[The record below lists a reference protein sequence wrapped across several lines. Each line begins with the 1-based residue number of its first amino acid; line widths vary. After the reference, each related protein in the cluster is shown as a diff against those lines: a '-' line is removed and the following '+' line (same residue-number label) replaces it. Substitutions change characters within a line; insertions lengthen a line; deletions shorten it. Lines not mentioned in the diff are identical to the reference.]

1 MIGFA
6 CQMGEVVN
14 GEFKQYNDTKF
25 GTVRVCDM
33 EKLNEKAG
41 IAKLCDKVMANL
53 TALSNMVNRVSK
65 LHESQRLLRI
75 TSDLLPLYAHP
86 KYASY
91 YDSFRD
97 RVILVLN
104 MIGNKAY
111 QSNIRLS
118 MHPSQ
123 YTILN
128 SDRPE
133 VVDNALLDL
142 EMHTFILRN
151 LLVPKYEGII
161 NIHLNG
167 KTDVLPVDRMS
178 EHLKSYITFENDE
191 KTGTLT
197 RTLEICERYGFPVL
211 LDIHHHFCNR
221 TDGGVLLTA
230 DDPLVQRVH
239 ATWKSRMRRPKI
251 HVSQSRGTDNFRD
264 ICAHSDIIDDKKVID
279 AALTFHRHF
288 DIMVEAKHK
297 NVASRILAS
306 YL

>member
-1 MIGFA
+1 MYGFA

-14 GEFKQYNDTKF
+14 GEFKQYKDTKF

-33 EKLNEKAG
+33 DKLGEQAA
-41 IAKLCDKVMANL
+41 IVKLREKVMANL
-53 TALSNMVNRVSK
+53 TALSNMVNRVAK
-65 LHESQRLLRI
+65 LPDNQRLLRI

-97 RVILVLN
+97 RVILVLG
-104 MIGNKAY
+104 MIGDKAK
-111 QSNIRLS
+111 QAGIRLS

-128 SDRPE
+128 SDRPD
-133 VVDNALLDL
+133 VVDNALLDM
-142 EMHTFILRN
+142 EMHTFILKH
-151 LLVPKYEGII
+151 LLVPKGEGII

-167 KTDVLPVDRMS
+167 KTDVLPVDRMDDWM
-178 EHLKSYITFENDE
+178 KSYVTFENDE
-191 KTGTLT
+191 KTGNLT

-211 LDIHHHFCNR
+211 LDIHHHYCNR

-230 DDPLVQRVH
+230 DDPLVQRVK
-239 ATWKSRMRRPKI
+239 ATWKDRPRRPKI
-251 HVSQSRGTDNFRD
+251 HVSQSRGTENFRD
-264 ICAHSDIIDDKKVID
+264 MCAHSDIIDDANVI
-279 AALTFHRHF
+279 AAVRTFERDF

-297 NVASRILAS
+297 NVASSRLAFS
-306 YL
+306 L